1 MDDTS
6 EETATNT
13 TDRAAA
19 LEVDYGIGR
28 IYVQGDK
35 TTDFDAVV
43 AEFNSQKA
51 DMIDTIEELKE
62 FDYELREKYEDAGGS
77 TPTYG

>member
-6 EETATNT
+6 EETTTNT

-35 TTDFDAVV
+35 TTDFNEVV
-43 AEFNSQKA
+43 AEFNAQKA

-62 FDYELREKYEDAGGS
+62 FDYELLEKYEEVGGS
-77 TPTYG
+77 TATYG

>member
-6 EETATNT
+6 EETTTNT

-35 TTDFDAVV
+35 TTDFDEVV
-43 AEFNSQKA
+43 AEFNAQKA

>member
-6 EETATNT
+6 EETTTNT

>member
-6 EETATNT
+6 EETATNN

-35 TTDFDAVV
+35 TTDFDEVV
-43 AEFNSQKA
+43 AEFNAQKA
-51 DMIDTIEELKE
+51 DMIDTI
-62 FDYELREKYEDAGGS
+62 
-77 TPTYG
+77 